1 MPIEVPEHDVA
12 VCLNVRH
19 VLARVGDKWSMLVVM
34 LLEGKP
40 HRFSDLKRAMAGVS
54 QRMLTHTLRG
64 LERDGLVRRTV
75 TPMVPPRVDYELT
88 ELGRS
93 LSAPVRNLGRWAT
106 DNVDA
111 VRSAREAFDEQRAP
125 GRDAGPGAPS
135 LASHPVP

>member
-1 MPIEVPEHDVA
+1 MLIEVQGHDLG

-19 VLARVGDKWSMLVVM
+19 VLARVGDKWSMLAVM
-34 LLEGKP
+34 LLEQKP
-40 HRFSDLKRAMAGVS
+40 HRFSDLKRAMIGVS

-75 TPMVPPRVDYELT
+75 TPSVPPRVDYELT
-88 ELGRS
+88 DLGRS
-93 LSAPVRNLGRWAT
+93 LGAPVRNLGRWAM

-125 GRDAGPGAPS
+125 VRDAASGAP
-135 LASHPVP
+135 SHPVP

>member
-1 MPIEVPEHDVA
+1 
-12 VCLNVRH
+12 
-19 VLARVGDKWSMLVVM
+19 
-34 LLEGKP
+34 
-40 HRFSDLKRAMAGVS
+40 
-54 QRMLTHTLRG
+54 MLTHTFRG

-93 LSAPVRNLGRWAT
+93 LSAPVRNLGRWAM

-125 GRDAGPGAPS
+125 GRDVGASAPS
-135 LASHPVP
+135 PASHPVP